1 MSGNDSFTG
10 QLAGFVCDTASIPP
24 AVTSA
29 ARTALQDTLGVAL
42 AGSTEEASL
51 KALDYVRESG
61 GAPRASVWGHRF
73 RGAPADVA
81 LVNAISAHALDF
93 DDTLATLRGHPSAP
107 VIAAVMAVAETLG
120 SDGGAVLNAY
130 ALGIDVSGKL
140 GRLFGNGPYIKGWH
154 NTATIGVF
162 SATAAVAR
170 LRGDSPEALRA
181 AWGIAAAQSAGVL
194 RNFGTMSKSFQAGHA
209 ARAAVLAEALARRGF
224 TADQDI
230 FDGKDGFPATYCA
243 DGASPDSVG
252 GMLGT
257 VWELVTPGNNYKR
270 WPCCYCSHRALG
282 GLLDLI
288 AAHGIRLGEIESIGI
303 GFPPGADEPLV
314 YDEPVTGLEGKFSIQ
329 YPVAAI
335 ILDGKLTV
343 DSFTDEAVRRADVR
357 AWMKKVRR
365 YRIEDDK
372 VYSGT
377 VGYTDVEIVT
387 QRGRFSSRID
397 KGPGSLAW
405 PMSETEH
412 DDKFLG
418 CAGSVLDSVRA
429 MKLLEAI
436 KSIERQKNLSVL
448 VDLMT
453 AVRSG

>member
-1 MSGNDSFTG
+1 MSENNGFTSK
-10 QLAGFVCDTASIPP
+10 LAAFVSDTATLPP
-24 AVTSA
+24 AVSEA
-29 ARTALQDTLGVAL
+29 ARIALQDTLGVAL
-42 AGSTEEASL
+42 AGSTEEAAL
-51 KALDYVRESG
+51 KALDYAQEAG
-61 GAPRASVWGHRF
+61 GTPRASVWGHGF

-107 VIAAVMAVAETLG
+107 VLAAVMAVAETLG
-120 SDGGAVLNAY
+120 SDGSAVLTAY

-170 LRGDSPEALRA
+170 LRGDSPEILRA

-194 RNFGTMSKSFQAGHA
+194 RNFGTMSKPFQAGQA
-209 ARAAVLAEALARRGF
+209 ARGAVLAEALAIRGF
-224 TADQDI
+224 TADENI

-243 DGASPDSVG
+243 DGADPDSVG
-252 GMLGT
+252 EMLGA
-257 VWELVTPGNNYKR
+257 VWELISPGNNYKR

-288 AAHGIRLGEIESIGI
+288 ASHGIRPDEIEEIGI

-314 YDEPVTGLEGKFSIQ
+314 YDNPVTGLEGKFSIQ

-335 ILDGKLTV
+335 VLDGRLTV
-343 DSFTDEAVRRADVR
+343 DSFTDEAVRRVDVR

-387 QRGRFSSRID
+387 SRGRFSSRVD

-405 PMSETEH
+405 PMSEMEH
-412 DDKFLG
+412 DEKFLG
-418 CAGSVLDSVRA
+418 CAASVLDASRA
-429 MKLLEAI
+429 RRLLDVI
-436 KSIERQKNLSVL
+436 KSIERQKNTSGLIN
-448 VDLMT
+448 LMT
-453 AVRSG
+453 AVQPR